1 MSDGARRVCALAT
14 EYKSIM
20 DEIKTRTQG
29 EIVKTVL
36 KAMIKSNRN
45 RTIGQEKFVLNS
57 IGLDLIGERMK
68 AIPFI
73 HFDQEMFRNNVIE
86 SGYVSG
92 DPENSLSAI
101 MDIFREFDENND
113 DDNHVYGSRRV
124 FSLDFDKLK

>member
-1 MSDGARRVCALAT
+1 
-14 EYKSIM
+14 
-20 DEIKTRTQG
+20 
-29 EIVKTVL
+29 
-36 KAMIKSNRN
+36 MIKSNSN

-113 DDNHVYGSRRV
+113 DDNHVYRSRRV
-124 FSLDFDKLK
+124 FSLDFDKVT